1 MLNILYL
8 YSGSRKDKF
17 RGKIS
22 VDYPDTQFYG
32 LNHLSRFAVSAE
44 YKELSDL
51 PMGRLLNKILNFRI
65 KHLLLFW
72 FVGGRDIVFG
82 SSILYLVILK
92 KIFKTKAKFILL
104 NIGITRT
111 LSANKNKKIKF
122 GIISWL
128 LSGLDGIVCL
138 ANIQKEYLEA
148 SYPFLKGKIFFVPLG
163 VDTNYYKPSYENR
176 KDYILSVGRDNG
188 RDYKTAMEVARIK
201 PEENFEIICS
211 RRNLA
216 GIDKI
221 PANVTVFYD
230 LSFAELNKKY
240 HEAKALLLLTHD
252 DSYVDGADCSGQ
264 TVLLDSMANG
274 LPVIVSRKKY
284 LEDYVREGEDALF
297 VDFYDAGDIVM
308 AINVIN
314 NEKISRNIAK
324 AARSRVE
331 KYFSTEAMAEKLSE
345 IFKEIAGMR

>member
-1 MLNILYL
+1 MNVLYL

-17 RGKIS
+17 HGKIS

-51 PMGRLLNKILNFRI
+51 PMGSLLNKVLNFRI

-72 FVGGRDIVFG
+72 FVRGRDIVFG

-92 KIFKTKAKFILL
+92 KIFRTRTKFILL

-128 LSGLDGIVCL
+128 LGGLDGIVCL
-138 ANIQKEYLEA
+138 ANIQREYLETN
-148 SYPFLKGKIFFVPLG
+148 YPFLKGRIFFVPLG
-163 VDTNYYKPSYENR
+163 VDINYYKASYENR

-188 RDYKTAMEVARIK
+188 RDYRTVMEVARTK
-201 PEENFEIICS
+201 PEENFEIVCS
-211 RRNLA
+211 RRNLS

-230 LSFAELNKKY
+230 LSFTELNKKY
-240 HEAKALLLLTHD
+240 HEAKMLLLLTHD
-252 DSYVDGADCSGQ
+252 DSYLDGADCSGQ
-264 TVLLDSMANG
+264 TVLLDAMASG
-274 LPVIVSRKKY
+274 LPVIASRKKY
-284 LEDYVREGEDALF
+284 LEDYARNEEEVLF
-297 VDFYDAGDIVM
+297 VNFYDASNIAA

-314 NEKISRNIAK
+314 NTNTRQKLAV
-324 AARSRVE
+324 AARNRVE
-331 KYFSTEAMAEKLSE
+331 KEFSTEKMAEKLSA
-345 IFKEIAGMR
+345 IFKKINEKN